1 MTREEDASNMTREEE
16 LSAELSQKDAELAKA
31 KRMMVALN
39 NKVKAKLAAQDAKM
53 KEEGER
59 FREVIESLKTDL
71 EKARASG
78 ASAEPKEPA
87 SEDDQIRLIQA
98 DWESERL
105 QLEQQIQ
112 EKDNIILEKISIIDM
127 AKEKFL
133 KQGEKARSLIQDR
146 DEQIALKEQEI
157 VELNEQ
163 ISALNASISASDS
176 ETPSLKA
183 QVCALEESLRS
194 ASVAIETKENAILTQ
209 AQEIESFKTL
219 IADLKL
225 QNDRVSSVSED
236 LKLSVEKCC
245 KELAETKEALASS
258 STKLQQMELELLDA
272 QKRIT
277 AFEEEVE
284 GSQSQQIQAE
294 GDLTEMRSKLQ
305 SAEEKILE
313 AEIQV
318 SILNFRTNV

>member
-277 AFEEEVE
+277 AFEEDVE

>member
-194 ASVAIETKENAILTQ
+194 ASVAIETKENDILTQ